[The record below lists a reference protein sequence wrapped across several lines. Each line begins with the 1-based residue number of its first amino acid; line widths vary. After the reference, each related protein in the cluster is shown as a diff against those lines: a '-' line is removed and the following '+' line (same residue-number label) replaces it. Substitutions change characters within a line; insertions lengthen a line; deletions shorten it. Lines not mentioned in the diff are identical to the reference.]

1 LRYGFKAFAEKLAAQ
16 ERTAVG
22 LSLHDRFDPWNFA
35 TYMQVCVLAYDE
47 LQLSADHSEQ
57 LTKVDVGSW
66 SGVTLSEAGKYFVV
80 LNPKHD
86 LRRQRNTL
94 THELAHITLGHIA
107 NRIEVS
113 NSGAILLG
121 EYADDQEQ
129 EADWLS
135 GTLLMP
141 RDGILKLRKKGVSAE
156 QIADHFQVS
165 KDLCEWR
172 LRMTGIDRQL
182 KK

>member
-1 LRYGFKAFAEKLAAQ
+1 
-16 ERTAVG
+16 
-22 LSLHDRFDPWNFA
+22 
-35 TYMQVCVLAYDE
+35 MQVCVLAYE
-47 LQLSADHSEQ
+47 KLKLATEHSEQ

-94 THELAHITLGHIA
+94 THELAHIKLGHIA

-113 NSGAILLG
+113 ISGAILLG

-135 GTLLMP
+135 GTLLVP
-141 RDGILKLRKKGVSAE
+141 REGLLKLRKKGVSTE
-156 QIADHFQVS
+156 QIANFFEVS
-165 KDLCEWR
+165 TDLCEWR